1 MLKPD
6 VNRSSFDW
14 RRRNMV
20 SRLSRMGIWRE
31 DVLDAMNRV
40 PRHLFVEEALRSRAY
55 DDMSLPLGLGQ
66 TISQPYTVAVMTQLM
81 LGKTP
86 VQNLQRVLDIGT
98 GCGYQTAVLQAVGL
112 KQIYSVERLQPLH
125 DKAKQHLR
133 SAGFIGGTRMVCGD
147 GYLGLPEVAPFDG
160 ILVTAAPLEVPLP
173 LLQQL
178 AVGGRMV
185 IPLDEGGHQYLWL
198 IEKTE
203 HGFHETCVQEAKF
216 VPLINGT

>member
-1 MLKPD
+1 M
-6 VNRSSFDW
+6 NAAHTSGSFDW

-20 SRLSRMGIWRE
+20 QRLAKMGISRA
-31 DVLDAMNRV
+31 DVLAAMGNV
-40 PRHLFVEEALRSRAY
+40 PRHVFVEEALRSRAY

-81 LGKTP
+81 LGDAAAENFGP
-86 VQNLQRVLDIGT
+86 VLEIGT

-112 KQIYSVERLQPLH
+112 KQIYSVERLQALH
-125 DKAKQHLR
+125 EKAKHNLRTAHLL
-133 SAGFIGGTRMVCGD
+133 GGTRLVCGD
-147 GYLGLPEVAPFDG
+147 GYLGLPEVAPFNG
-160 ILVTAAPLEVPLP
+160 ILVTAAPAEVPLP

-185 IPLDEGGHQYLWL
+185 IPLDEGGQQYLWL
-198 IEKTE
+198 IEKTA
-203 HGFHETCVQEAKF
+203 HGFQETCVHEARF